1 MRAVIQHQPS
11 GTLKRPDLLRV
22 GAKRLSP
29 IELRQVR
36 FIRSTYESPRVDK
49 LIRYLQRTVGA
60 AWVDVCTRQLRRVHG
75 FERVPRLAPHESFI
89 FVCNH
94 RSFFDLYVV
103 TMELFRRGMTQ
114 RLLFPVRSRFFYD
127 SYLGLFVNGAM
138 SFFAMYPPIFRDKQK
153 AFVNVASLQELSF
166 LIQRGGAFVG
176 MHPEGTR
183 NTNDDPLALLPA
195 QPGVGK
201 IIHEARVT
209 VIPVFINGL
218 LPENLKRQVL
228 SNFDRSG
235 RPIHIVFGAP
245 LDFSAEFAQK
255 GSPKLHRAISGRCM
269 EAIAELGQEE
279 KALRAAAG
287 ED

>member
-1 MRAVIQHQPS
+1 VLDRPS
-11 GTLKRPDLLRV
+11 SGKLERPDLLKV
-22 GAKRLSP
+22 GKKRLSP

-36 FIRSTYESPRVDK
+36 FIRSTYESPRADK
-49 LIRYLQRTVGA
+49 LIRYAQRTLGT
-60 AWVDVCTRQLRRVHG
+60 AWIHFCTKQLRRVHG
-75 FERVPRLAPHESFI
+75 FERVPRLAAHESFI

-94 RSFFDLYVV
+94 RSFFDLYLI

-114 RLLFPVRSRFFYD
+114 RIVFPVRAHFFYD
-127 SYLGLFVNGAM
+127 SYLGLFVNGLM
-138 SFFAMYPPIFRDKQK
+138 SFFAMYPPIFREKQK

-166 LIQRGGAFVG
+166 LIRRGGVFVG

-183 NTNDDPLALLPA
+183 NTSDDPLALLPA

-218 LPENLKRQVL
+218 LPNNLKRQVL
-228 SNFDRSG
+228 SNFDGTG
-235 RPIHIVFGAP
+235 RPIHMVFGAP

-255 GSPKLHRAISGRCM
+255 SSPKLHRAISERCM
-269 EAIAELGQEE
+269 EAIAALGQEE
-279 KALRAAAG
+279 KALRAAPG
-287 ED
+287 GT

>member
-1 MRAVIQHQPS
+1 MLDRHSPEKL
-11 GTLKRPDLLRV
+11 GRPDLLKV

-36 FIRSTYESPRVDK
+36 FIRSTYESPRADK
-49 LIRYLQRTVGA
+49 VIRYLQRTLGT
-60 AWVDVCTRQLRRVHG
+60 AWIDVCTKHLRRVHG
-75 FERVPRLAPHESFI
+75 FERVPHLAPHESFI

-94 RSFFDLYVV
+94 RSFFDLYVI

-114 RLLFPVRSRFFYD
+114 RILFPVRAHFFYD
-127 SYLGLFVNGAM
+127 SYLGLLVNGVM
-138 SFFAMYPPIFRDKQK
+138 SFFAMYPPIFREKQK
-153 AFVNVASLQELSF
+153 AFVNVASLQELSY
-166 LIQRGGAFVG
+166 LIRRGGVFVG

-183 NTNDDPLALLPA
+183 NTSDDPLDFLPA

-218 LPENLKRQVL
+218 LPHNLKRQVL

-245 LDFSAEFAQK
+245 LDFSNEFAQK
-255 GSPKLHRAISGRCM
+255 GSPKLHRAISERCM
-269 EAIAELGQEE
+269 TAIAELGREE
-279 KALRAAAG
+279 QTLRTAADDA
-287 ED
+287 

>member
-1 MRAVIQHQPS
+1 MLRDQPS
-11 GTLKRPDLLRV
+11 GTLKRPDLLKV

-49 LIRYLQRTVGA
+49 VIRYLQRTLGA
-60 AWVDVCTRQLRRVHG
+60 GWVDVCTRQLRRVHG

-166 LIQRGGAFVG
+166 LIRRGGAFVG

-201 IIHEARVT
+201 IIHEARVP

-245 LDFSAEFAQK
+245 LDLSAEFAQK
-255 GSPKLHRAISGRCM
+255 SSPKLHRAISERCM

-287 ED
+287 EE